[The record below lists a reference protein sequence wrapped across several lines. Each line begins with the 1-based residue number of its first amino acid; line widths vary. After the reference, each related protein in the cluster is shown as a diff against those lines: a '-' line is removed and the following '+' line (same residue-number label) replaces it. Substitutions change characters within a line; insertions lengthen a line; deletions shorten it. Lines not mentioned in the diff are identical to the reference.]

1 MIDGLKA
8 RIAELLANG
17 VRPAQVSRALSVS
30 EGYISGL
37 LSGDDEFKAHLG
49 ELVARTMEQ
58 EVTVKA
64 GYRDVEEG
72 ALHQMVTLI
81 PNADMRELSLAL
93 EAVNKNK
100 QRQGL
105 AGGGGDGGGSVNV
118 TLELPRHAVE
128 SITIEVNAR
137 NEITKVGD
145 KGMMSLTAA
154 QFSDKLRE
162 SDGKEACYADS
173 ETAEVNGIG
182 ETGSSARQAIS
193 QRFAEIER
201 VTGGLQ

>member
-1 MIDGLKA
+1 MPQRTGL
-8 RIAELLANG
+8 
-17 VRPAQVSRALSVS
+17 S
-30 EGYISGL
+30 
-37 LSGDDEFKAHLG
+37 
-49 ELVARTMEQ
+49 
-58 EVTVKA
+58 
-64 GYRDVEEG
+64 
-72 ALHQMVTLI
+72 
-81 PNADMRELSLAL
+81 
-93 EAVNKNK
+93 
-100 QRQGL
+100 
-105 AGGGGDGGGSVNV
+105 GGGDGGGSVNV

-162 SDGKEACYADS
+162 SDDKEVCYADS
-173 ETAEVNGIG
+173 EATEGNGK
-182 ETGSSARQAIS
+182 TGKPSGGSARQAIS

>member
-49 ELVARTMEQ
+49 ELVAQTMEQ
-58 EVTVKA
+58 EVAVKA
-64 GYRDVEEG
+64 GYREVEDS
-72 ALHQMVTLI
+72 ALKQMVTLI

-93 EAVNKNK
+93 EVVNKNK

-105 AGGGGDGGGSVNV
+105 GGGGGDGGGSVNV

-162 SDGKEACYADS
+162 SDGKEVCY
-173 ETAEVNGIG
+173 EQENGIG
-182 ETGSSARQAIS
+182 KTGKPSGGSARQAIS